1 MKVPMTRIGRG
12 ALLKQF
18 DNYAN
23 EDQDTKEI
31 LQEIVFEL
39 YYHRNDNDLEL
50 ALEEIRADI
59 IRLEHVERY
68 ERCHM
73 LKDILDRFE

>member
-1 MKVPMTRIGRG
+1 MTKTGRG
-12 ALLKQF
+12 ELLKQF

-23 EDQDTKEI
+23 ENQETKDL
-31 LQEIVFEL
+31 LQEIAFEL
-39 YYHRNDNDLEL
+39 YYHRNDHDLEL